1 MTEKLTVLEPAR
13 LDIENISINYD
24 RLKAIEDLS
33 FSVIHGQRV
42 AVIGPNGA
50 GKSTLFKALIRL
62 LPLESGKIFIHGRPL
77 GHHFDCVAFIP
88 QREEVDWMFPVT
100 VRDVVQMGRFNSTPR
115 FKRYS
120 KHDNEIVLESM
131 VQMDILELA
140 NRPIDNLSGGQQ
152 QRVFIAR
159 ALAQKP
165 HILLMDEPFNGVDV
179 FTQEIIW
186 NLLDK
191 LKQDMVTVMIAT
203 HDLNLASLKFDS
215 VMLLNKKMVSYGL
228 PSEVFTHDNLR
239 SAFGDQ
245 VIFIGNAAIVDQCCP
260 KNIK

>member
-1 MTEKLTVLEPAR
+1 MIENLSVLEPAR

-24 RLKAIEDLS
+24 NLKAIEDLS
-33 FSVIHGQRV
+33 FSVNHGQRV
-42 AVIGPNGA
+42 AVVGPNGA
-50 GKSTLFKALIRL
+50 GKSTLFKALIGL
-62 LPLESGKIFIHGRPL
+62 IPVEIGKIFIHGRPL

-88 QREEVDWMFPVT
+88 QKEEIDWMFPVT
-100 VRDVVQMGRFNSTPR
+100 VRDVVQMGRFNSTLR
-115 FKRYS
+115 FKRFS
-120 KHDNEIVLESM
+120 KQDEEIVLESM
-131 VQMDILELA
+131 VQMDILALA

-191 LKQDMVTVMIAT
+191 LRLDMVTVMIAT

-245 VIFIGNAAIVDQCCP
+245 VIFIDNAAIVDQCCP
-260 KNIK
+260 KDNK

>member
-1 MTEKLTVLEPAR
+1 M
-13 LDIENISINYD
+13 
-24 RLKAIEDLS
+24 
-33 FSVIHGQRV
+33 
-42 AVIGPNGA
+42 
-50 GKSTLFKALIRL
+50 
-62 LPLESGKIFIHGRPL
+62 
-77 GHHFDCVAFIP
+77 
-88 QREEVDWMFPVT
+88 
-100 VRDVVQMGRFNSTPR
+100 
-115 FKRYS
+115 
-120 KHDNEIVLESM
+120 ESM

-215 VMLLNKKMVSYGL
+215 VMLLNKKMISYGL
-228 PSEVFTHDNLR
+228 PSEVFTQDNLR
-239 SAFGDQ
+239 AAFGNQ
-245 VIFIGNAAIVDQCCP
+245 VIFVGNAAIVDQCCP
-260 KNIK
+260 KDIK